1 MHAPGSL
8 ATTDLSNEAEAR
20 PRTPLRVLVLQ
31 KESRDRDRL
40 VRIISDISPDAKV
53 LALSLGAQAEHALKL
68 YEFDL
73 AFVDCDITDL
83 PGPTI
88 LAWATSREKKHVL
101 VLLTDRLSSDWAA
114 VADRV
119 GAYEVMLKPV
129 NDSHVERLIEAH
141 EMLQMELRILIADKH
156 RSHRRVMTDVFER
169 VHFPCTI
176 DQTDSCISAIRIC
189 QANPIDIVLVGAELA
204 EADGLEAAC
213 RILAAAPD
221 VHVIF
226 TSASSRWTSDL
237 ARCHFGLAGYLKQP
251 FHPAQAEFLLH
262 SIYGVWRPYLLN
274 ARVGKSQVWSR
285 FESAEQER

>member
-8 ATTDLSNEAEAR
+8 AMTDLSNEAEVR

-53 LALSLGAQAEHALKL
+53 LALSSGAQAEHALKL
-68 YEFDL
+68 HEFDL

-129 NDSHVERLIEAH
+129 NDSHVEHLITAH
-141 EMLQMELRILIADKH
+141 EMLQMELRVLIADQN
-156 RSHRRVMTDVFER
+156 RSIRRVMAGVFER
-169 VHFPCTI
+169 VQFPCTI
-176 DQTDSCISAIRIC
+176 DQTDSYISAIRIC
-189 QANPIDIVLVGAELA
+189 QANPIDIIVVGAELA
-204 EADGLEAAC
+204 DADGVESGC
-213 RILAAAPD
+213 RLLAAAPD

-226 TSASSRWTSDL
+226 TSASTLWTAEL
-237 ARCHFGLAGYLKQP
+237 ARDHFGFAGYLKQP
-251 FHPAQAEFLLH
+251 FEPAQAEFLLH
-262 SIYGVWRPYLLN
+262 SIYGIWRPYLLH
-274 ARVGKSQVWSR
+274 ARIGKPPVWPR
-285 FESAEQER
+285 FEAA

>member
-1 MHAPGSL
+1 MPAPASQL
-8 ATTDLSNEAEAR
+8 ASSTRPVDAEPQVRRA
-20 PRTPLRVLVLQ
+20 LRVLVLQ
-31 KESRDRDRL
+31 KESKDRDRL
-40 VRIISDISPDAKV
+40 VRIVSDIVPDAKV
-53 LALSLGAQAEHALKL
+53 LALSSGAQAEHALKL

-88 LAWATSREKKHVL
+88 LTWATSREKKHVL
-101 VLLTDRLSSDWAA
+101 VLLTDRLASDWSA

-129 NDSHVERLIEAH
+129 NDSHVERLVEAQ
-141 EMLQMELRILIADKH
+141 EMLQLPLRILIADKS

-176 DQTDSCISAIRIC
+176 DQTDSCISAVRIC
-189 QANPIDIVLVGAELA
+189 QANPVDIAVVGSELA
-204 EADGLEAAC
+204 DEDGLETAC
-213 RILAAAPD
+213 RLLAAAPD
-221 VHVIF
+221 LNVIF
-226 TSASSRWTSDL
+226 TSASPRWTSDL
-237 ARCHFGLAGYLKQP
+237 ARCHFGLAGFLKQP

-262 SIYGVWRPYLLN
+262 SIYGIWRPYLLN

-285 FESAEQER
+285 FESVEQ